1 MSIESLLATLKSRNP
16 GAGETGTGAL
26 DKLREAA
33 QGIRAP
39 LSGPHPDGAMS
50 LHVDPRQQRLIDLAE
65 GRGIEVLRTL
75 GRLVVITGGAADLVA
90 LVEEAQSDDEVRHGA

>member
-16 GAGETGTGAL
+16 GDDGTGTGAL

-33 QGIRAP
+33 QGIHAP
-39 LSGPHPDGAMS
+39 ISGPHPDGTVS
-50 LHVDPRQQRLIDLAE
+50 LHIDPQRRRLIALAE
-65 GRGIEVLRTL
+65 ERGIEVRRSL

-90 LVEEAQSDDEVRHGA
+90 LVEEAQSDTEVR